1 MDDLDAQEDQEELS
15 KDDLEVLRA
24 FHDLDFSTTDD
35 SFPHEATPG
44 TDLTYQSNTDQST
57 PFLSEDD
64 ILTLFA
70 TEADEDITSMRLAVQ
85 QLERD
90 NRLDSQGLKALK
102 RCAHK
107 VAGTAAAIGCA
118 SMSTIA
124 RHVETIIKL
133 VEDGSL
139 AFQTGLSA
147 LFNSIQALEATLQ
160 SLVSVGFE
168 SKNPLLELDEEY
180 QKLNIDVHVVQN
192 AQLSLSETTDA
203 ASTGWFSQHTGE
215 LDRNSS
221 SLRVD
226 AHHFNKL
233 LEGAENLIELDIPIE
248 HAQKQVEIALNELQF
263 AQSRLRRLEPLLSS
277 LTSSVNATPDT
288 LIEESGNPPSSLVA
302 RILQDAARSTS
313 HVPQVKNVVHPQ
325 PLLSHEVALWD
336 EMEIDR
342 FTETNVLTHSL
353 AEAITDIALAT
364 THLRQAFKHLN
375 SIVAQHL
382 KQAIVVRNEAFSLR
396 SLPFSFLVARL
407 REAIEMIAGTHSERI
422 QFEVSGAIV
431 EINQDVL
438 EKLADPLL
446 ELVQMQ
452 VAEVLFFIQ
461 RSEQDTDQRPH
472 IGFNAHST
480 GNEITIEISFSQSV
494 PSGAVALLQD
504 TVHQLYGS
512 VSLQEKSTGKITL
525 QLRLPRSRSMIQG
538 LLVRAGSQQVIVSV
552 SQVKRIYFNKP
563 GLNGQPEQERNSQD
577 TLLTDMYETYHLNTL
592 LGLHT
597 HKHTTEKALQ
607 AALILELDNP
617 GTMIEV
623 DEVVKEVKL
632 VMKPL
637 SEYLLRPGIT
647 HAAIDANGNVLLVL
661 NLPEMIQLKEIY
673 QQVGKTTIEADTESD
688 HEYSIL
694 QSGPGA
700 CHKILIADDSIYIR
714 QSLNMTL
721 SHEGYAVIEAA
732 DGLQALDQLSKESP
746 DLLILDI
753 EMPNLNGYD
762 VLNIIRSHQEYS
774 SLKIIMLT
782 SRSSEKHKRRASE
795 LGANAYLTKPCPHD
809 ELLKTIKSLF
819 GEEVESIYEQ
829 VELELDY

>member
-1 MDDLDAQEDQEELS
+1 MDDLDAQHHQEELS
-15 KDDLEVLRA
+15 KDDLEVLQT
-24 FHDLDFSTTDD
+24 FHDLDFSTSDD
-35 SFPHEATPG
+35 SFPYEATPG

-57 PFLSEDD
+57 TFLSEDE

-70 TEADEDITSMRLAVQ
+70 TEADEDISSMRLAVQ

-124 RHVETIIKL
+124 QHVETIMKL

-139 AFQTGLSA
+139 AFQGGLIA
-147 LFNSIQALEATLQ
+147 LFDSIQALEATLQ
-160 SLVSVGFE
+160 SLVSNGFE
-168 SKNPLLELDEEY
+168 SKNPLLELEEEY
-180 QKLNIDVHVVQN
+180 QKLNIDVHFVQN
-192 AQLSLSETTDA
+192 AQPALSETTDA
-203 ASTGWFSQHTGE
+203 TSTGWFTQQTGE
-215 LDRNSS
+215 RGRNSA

-248 HAQKQVEIALNELQF
+248 HAQKQVETALNELQF

-277 LTSSVNATPDT
+277 LTISVNATSDM
-288 LIEESGNPPSSLVA
+288 LIEEPVNPPSSLVA
-302 RILQDAARSTS
+302 RILHEAARGTG
-313 HVPQVKNVVHPQ
+313 HVPQIKNVAHPQ

-342 FTETNVLTHSL
+342 FSETNVLTHSL
-353 AEAITDIALAT
+353 AEAITDVALAT
-364 THLRQAFKHLN
+364 THLRQAIKHLK
-375 SIVAQHL
+375 SIVAQHVKL
-382 KQAIVVRNEAFSLR
+382 ASAVRNEVFLLQ

-422 QFEVSGAIV
+422 NFEVSGETV

-452 VAEVLFFIQ
+452 VAEVLFFTH
-461 RSEQDTDQRPH
+461 RSEQDTDQNPH

-480 GNEITIEISFSQSV
+480 GSEITIEISFSQSI
-494 PSGAVALLQD
+494 PTGAVALLQD

-512 VSLQEKSTGKITL
+512 VSLQDKGTGKITL
-525 QLRLPRSRSMIQG
+525 QLRLPQSRSMIQG
-538 LLVRAGSQQVIVSV
+538 LLIRAGSQQVIVSV

-563 GLNGQPEQERNSQD
+563 GFNGQPEQERNTQD
-577 TLLTDMYETYHLNTL
+577 TLLTDMHETYHLNTL
-592 LGLHT
+592 LGLHA
-597 HKHTTEKALQ
+597 HKHTAEKALQ
-607 AALILELDNP
+607 TALILELDNP
-617 GTMIEV
+617 STTIEV

-637 SEYLLRPGIT
+637 SEFLCRPGVT
-647 HAAIDANGNVLLVL
+647 HTAIDAVGNVLLVL
-661 NLPEMIQLKEIY
+661 NLPEMIRLKEIY
-673 QQVGKTTIEADTESD
+673 QQIGKTTIEADTESD
-688 HEYSIL
+688 HEHSML
-694 QSGPGA
+694 QSGPNA
-700 CHKILIADDSIYIR
+700 FHKILIADDSIYIR

-721 SHEGYAVIEAA
+721 SHEGYTVIEAA
-732 DGLQALDQLSKESP
+732 DGLQALDLLSKESP
-746 DLLILDI
+746 DLLLLDI

-762 VLNIIRSHQEYS
+762 VLSMIRSHPEYS

-795 LGANAYLTKPCPHD
+795 FGANAYLTKPCPHD
-809 ELLKTIKSLF
+809 ELLKTIKSLL
-819 GEEVESIYEQ
+819 GKKLKTSTRR
-829 VELELDY
+829 